1 MTGAEAT
8 VSLEGR
14 RALVTGGG
22 RGIGA
27 AVCRALAGTGAHV
40 IVSARTPAE
49 IESVAETIR
58 GTGGSAEAATC
69 DVADPGSIRDLAKV
83 VGPVDILVNN
93 AGVSSSSKFL
103 DTDLEEWEWIH
114 RINATGPLLM
124 TQAFLPAMLES
135 GWGRIV
141 NVASIA
147 SLVGARYIAAYAASK
162 HAVLGMARSLAAEL
176 VGTGVTVNTV
186 CPGYVDTPMTDANI
200 ERIAG
205 VTGRG
210 ASDIRRSLEADQPG
224 GRLITPQEVAYAVM
238 TFLPDAAAG
247 FQGSSLVLDGG
258 GLRR

>member
-1 MTGAEAT
+1 MT
-8 VSLEGR
+8 LEGR
-14 RALVTGGG
+14 RGLVTGGG

-27 AVCRALAGTGAHV
+27 AVCRALAGKGV
-40 IVSARTPAE
+40 EVVVSARTPAE
-49 IESVAETIR
+49 IETVAEEIR
-58 GTGGSAEAATC
+58 GGGGHAEAVTC
-69 DVADPGSIRDLAKV
+69 DVSNPGSIQDLARR
-83 VGPVDILVNN
+83 VGGVDILVNN
-93 AGVSSSSKFL
+93 AGVSSSAKFL
-103 DTDLEEWEWIH
+103 DTDLAEWERIH
-114 RINATGPLLM
+114 RINATGPLLV
-124 TQAFLPAMLES
+124 TQAFLPSMLER

-147 SLVGARYIAAYAASK
+147 SLVGARYISAYAASK

-205 VTGRG
+205 VTGRE
-210 ASDIRRSLEADQPG
+210 ASDIRKSLESDQPG
-224 GRLITPQEVAYAVM
+224 GRLITPEEVAFAVLS
-238 TFLPDAAAG
+238 FLPDAAGG